1 MATNRVQT
9 QRQRLST
16 NLSPKTNW
24 TQAIRQRL
32 SRSFPPDQLLPD
44 KQPAYVRSAIYLFG
58 ALTIGSF
65 ALVILT
71 GTILAIFGP
80 QWWHTNAIGHFF
92 NSLHL
97 WSVEALFFFMVLHL
111 WGTFFQGAWRDGRGR
126 TWMTGVVTFAVSI
139 VAAFT
144 GYLSQSNFDSQWIA
158 VSAKDAMNAI
168 GVGGFF
174 NVLNFGQMYGMHI
187 LVLPAAIIGLVALH
201 ILLVRLRG
209 VVRPYLLQGEQRDP
223 YTKGMTQEQYYRG
236 VRMVPYDLVR
246 EVTVA
251 GAAVLVL
258 VVILAAAFSS
268 PDDRPMTMQSVAQ
281 SDPLGFVTVSL
292 SELAGDSQL
301 AQYGPPYNTASGSV
315 QSFGPISPQTIAG
328 VSIPIDTAQVY
339 VLGPLKT
346 VQNPTVTAAVHTY
359 TSASADQ
366 QATWNTAYGAALGKA
381 DGSLDAA
388 DHVKAPA
395 GNYGPL
401 PVMFGALL
409 DIARSGALDG
419 LLLSDGRFYQ
429 TDYTKPLLFLNENAL
444 PTRAGQLNLLGNQW
458 GMMNETGPY
467 PGQAWLWLYT
477 FWYQVPFAPYNG
489 PNADI
494 AVWAT
499 MAILSLALIF
509 LPYIPGLN
517 SLPELIGVHRLI
529 WREHYRAVR
538 PPARHVTRT
547 AILTAL
553 VVGWRAK
560 FNERFMRPP
569 RTP

>member
-1 MATNRVQT
+1 MA
-9 QRQRLST
+9 
-16 NLSPKTNW
+16 TNW
-24 TQAIRQRL
+24 TQAIRSRL
-32 SRSFPPDQLLPD
+32 SKSFPPDQLLPD

-187 LVLPAAIIGLVALH
+187 LVLPVAIIGLVALH

-209 VVRPYLLQGEQRDP
+209 VVRPYLLQGEQRDS
-223 YTKGMTQEQYYRG
+223 YTKSMTQEQYYRG

-251 GAAVLVL
+251 GVAVLVL
-258 VVILAAAFSS
+258 VVILAGAFSS
-268 PDDRPMTMQSVAQ
+268 PDDQPMTMQSVAQ

-301 AQYGPPYNTASGSV
+301 AQYGPPYNTASGAV
-315 QSFGPISPQTIAG
+315 QSFGPISPQNIAG

-346 VQNPTVTAAVHTY
+346 VQDATVTAAARAFT
-359 TSASADQ
+359 TASAGQ
-366 QATWNTAYGAALGKA
+366 QTTWEGAYGTALGKA
-381 DGSLDAA
+381 DGSLDASGHLKVA
-388 DHVKAPA
+388 VGD
-395 GNYGPL
+395 YGPL
-401 PVMFGALL
+401 PVMFGSLL

-419 LLLSDGRFYQ
+419 LLLSNGRFYQ

-444 PTRAGQLNLLGNQW
+444 PARAGQLNLLGNQW

-477 FWYQVPFAPYNG
+477 FWYQVPFAPYTG

-517 SLPELIGVHRLI
+517 SLPEIIGVHRLI

-538 PPARHVTRT
+538 PPARHVART

-560 FNERFMRPP
+560 FNERFMRSP